1 MRFRSVPLVLGL
13 FASLWAGKSTEADF
27 LIAQDFMGKSISS
40 IAYTYSG
47 STAVKGAEAV
57 IVSGFTSMQGVAA
70 GGDKLF
76 ATGYATASNQVAG
89 YTLGGSG
96 GGLSATLNTSFGTSG
111 YATLSAAGRGVSVTP
126 DGSKI
131 SVALLSSLQAVNLD
145 STTGANTGPTLSL
158 TAGGSNV
165 YKSVQT
171 VGGDYYVVNQ
181 PGAGTTPYAVNKFNS
196 SGVAQGAITL
206 TGFAPST
213 SALRDIL
220 FVGNNTFYLTNYAS
234 TANGG
239 GLYKFNLSGTTA
251 TLDASFGTAGRL
263 VQANTFGIA
272 MDTAGTIFLSQYY
285 TSSGGSSSIRQVNAL
300 TGASSIFKASDANF
314 GFQYLATTSVPEP
327 STYALAALAV
337 GVLGATRRKKALG
350 KSQEPC

>member
-27 LIAQDFMGKSISS
+27 LIAQDLKGSSISS

-57 IVSGFTSMQGVAA
+57 IVSGFTSMQGVAV

-76 ATGYATASNQVAG
+76 ATGKPTASNQVAG

-96 GGLSATLNTSFGTSG
+96 GVLSATLNTSFGTSG
-111 YATLSAAGRGVSVTP
+111 YATLTGAGRGVSVTP

-131 SVALLSSLQAVNLD
+131 SVALINSLQAVNLN
-145 STTGANTGPTLSL
+145 SSTGANTGPTLSL
-158 TAGGSNV
+158 TAGGQNV

-181 PGAGTTPYAVNKFNS
+181 PGTGTTPYAVNKFNS
-196 SGVAQGAITL
+196 AGVAQGAITL
-206 TGFAPST
+206 TGFAPAVST
-213 SALRDIL
+213 LRDIM
-220 FVGNNTFYLTNYAS
+220 FVGNNTFYLTNWAGVS
-234 TANGG
+234 NGG

-251 TLDASFGTAGRL
+251 TLDNSFGTSGRL
-263 VQANTFGIA
+263 ALVNTFGIA
-272 MDTAGTIFLSQYY
+272 MDTAGTIFLSQYFGGVSV
-285 TSSGGSSSIRQVNAL
+285 SSTLNQVNAA
-300 TGASSIFKASDANF
+300 TGAFSIFKANDANF
-314 GFQYLATTSVPEP
+314 AFQYLATTSVPEP

-337 GVLGATRRKKALG
+337 GVLGAIRRKKALV
-350 KSQEPC
+350 KPQESN